1 MVQTRYLI
9 ILLSKHC
16 LSHTVFIISAA
27 EATVGCTSNT
37 ECSLKESCINRLCI
51 SPCNCG
57 PNAECRVTNHYAICF
72 CRPGY
77 SGNPQI
83 GCVKREYS
91 SLLILFWVFISAFPI
106 ILIYLKLY
114 FWIKSFKVLT
124 KCANSYVRFTV
135 FANNVE

>member
-1 MVQTRYLI
+1 MKSLKQNTYYV
-9 ILLSKHC
+9 ILLSNHC
-16 LSHTVFIISAA
+16 MSLTVFVISAA

-91 SLLILFWVFISAFPI
+91 SLLILFRVVFMLFLLLLYKIAVFR
-106 ILIYLKLY
+106 LGFLY
-114 FWIKSFKVLT
+114 FKLNMLT
-124 KCANSYVRFTV
+124 VMLDSLFYNFR
-135 FANNVE
+135 

>member
-1 MVQTRYLI
+1 MKSLKQNTYYV
-9 ILLSKHC
+9 ILLSNHC
-16 LSHTVFIISAA
+16 MSLTVFVISAA

-91 SLLILFWVFISAFPI
+91 SLLILFRVVFMFFLLFLYKIAVFR
-106 ILIYLKLY
+106 LGFLYLKLNM
-114 FWIKSFKVLT
+114 LT
-124 KCANSYVRFTV
+124 VMLDSLFL
-135 FANNVE
+135 